1 MTIPTDDFPPI
12 GGASLVNAELAKG
25 ERLVWTGQPIPWR
38 FSVSSLPFVL
48 FGIPFTAFAF
58 FWIAVAGAFRFPGA
72 PGPFGLFALFGIPFV
87 IVGLGLLMS
96 PFWMYLKARRTAY
109 AITDRRALVI
119 EPDLWGRIIV
129 RSFEPARLAVL
140 FRTQHADGSG
150 NLIFQREYRLGGR
163 RAWFVDIGFFAI
175 PEVREAEERVREL
188 MKAGDPSD
196 GRG

>member
-12 GGASLVNAELAKG
+12 GGASLVDAELAKG
-25 ERLVWTGQPIPWR
+25 SASSGPASPSPGA

-58 FWIAVAGAFRFPGA
+58 FWIAVAGAFRFPGV

-129 RSFEPARLAVL
+129 RSFEPGAWPCSFGPSTPTAPAISS
-140 FRTQHADGSG
+140 FSASIASGAGAPGSSTSVSSPS
-150 NLIFQREYRLGGR
+150 R
-163 RAWFVDIGFFAI
+163 RS
-175 PEVREAEERVREL
+175 ERPRN
-188 MKAGDPSD
+188 ASASS
-196 GRG
+196 